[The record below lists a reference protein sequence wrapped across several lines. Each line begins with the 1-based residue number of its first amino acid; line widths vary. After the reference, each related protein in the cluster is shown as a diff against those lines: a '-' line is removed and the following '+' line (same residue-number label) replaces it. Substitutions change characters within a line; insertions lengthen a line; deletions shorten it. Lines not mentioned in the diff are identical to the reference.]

1 MSGAS
6 TRVWVGL
13 FVLVVFVA
21 GLAAG
26 VTVGP
31 WISQGPPRGFRPAAP
46 PGGPP
51 PPRMT
56 ERLLDRIAAD
66 LDLTVEQDRQLRD
79 VFETRRRRLRAIN
92 QEVRGRFE
100 AEQAQMN
107 AEIAVI
113 LTPEQMTVF
122 DEIVRMRQD
131 RRGPRGR
138 GEPQGGPPFGP
149 ERGPGPP

>member
-1 MSGAS
+1 
-6 TRVWVGL
+6 
-13 FVLVVFVA
+13 
-21 GLAAG
+21 
-26 VTVGP
+26 
-31 WISQGPPRGFRPAAP
+31 
-46 PGGPP
+46 
-51 PPRMT
+51 MT